1 MPVFHLNQKNLSD
14 VGKINNFLNGDN
26 ESFVLIYRNGCPPC
40 MKTHPEWLKLK
51 NNYNVNENI
60 GVFDIEEDM
69 LDNINHSKLKLG
81 IQGVPTMRYINN
93 SLCEDYEDCDGISTD
108 RSYESFIDWI
118 NHKTNK
124 SMTGGDIP
132 PPPGNN
138 NNIPPSPG
146 NNNSVNNNTRPCS
159 NTRPTTADMIASMEE
174 RERRNNN
181 NNNPQNGGIKKKN
194 KRTKK
199 RKSKRF
205 RKSKKTMKKR
215 NKHSSKTKKWSLK
228 YKRSINCHR
237 PKGFSQHQ
245 YCKRINRK

>member
-1 MPVFHLNQKNLSD
+1 MPVFHLNKKNLSD

-132 PPPGNN
+132 PPPGN
-138 NNIPPSPG
+138 IPPSPG
-146 NNNSVNNNTRPCS
+146 NNNNISSVNTNTIPCS
-159 NTRPTTADMIASMEE
+159 NPRPTTADMIASME
-174 RERRNNN
+174 RRRNNN
-181 NNNPQNGGIKKKN
+181 NSQNGGIKKKN